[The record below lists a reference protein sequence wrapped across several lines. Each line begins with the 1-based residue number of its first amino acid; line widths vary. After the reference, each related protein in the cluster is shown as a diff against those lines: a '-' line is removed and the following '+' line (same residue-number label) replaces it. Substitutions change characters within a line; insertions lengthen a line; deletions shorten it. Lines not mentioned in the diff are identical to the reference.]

1 MKKLLITL
9 SLLAAPMAFPSTIAE
24 TTMQAPF
31 AFRAGSV
38 QLPAGEYR
46 VRTELS
52 PSGVY
57 RLYFQNSVGQHIVV
71 PMVRIQNTMPTS
83 TRTGFVF
90 RCETDDNCRLRE
102 VHSGGGPAFQLGR

>member
-9 SLLAAPMAFPSTIAE
+9 SLLAAPLALPSTIAE

-31 AFRAGSV
+31 AFKAGNI
-38 QLPAGEYR
+38 QLPAGDYR

-57 RLYFQNSVGQHIVV
+57 RLFFQNSAGQHVVV
-71 PMVRIQNTMPTS
+71 PMVRIHNTMPTP

-90 RCETDDNCRLRE
+90 RCQTGDNCQLRE
-102 VHSGGGPAFQLGR
+102 VHSGGGPAFQLNP

>member
-9 SLLAAPMAFPSTIAE
+9 SLLAAPAAFPSTIAE

-31 AFRAGSV
+31 AFKAGSV

-52 PSGVY
+52 SSGVY
-57 RLYFQNSVGQHIVV
+57 RLYFQNSKGQHMVV
-71 PMVRIQNTMPTS
+71 PMVRIHNTMPTP

-90 RCETDDNCRLRE
+90 RCQTDDNCWLSE
-102 VHSGGGPAFQLGR
+102 VHSGGGPAFQLNR

>member
-1 MKKLLITL
+1 MKKLLLTL
-9 SLLAAPMAFPSTIAE
+9 SLWAASSAYPSTIAE

-31 AFRAGSV
+31 AFKAGSV

-57 RLYFQNSVGQHIVV
+57 RLYFQNSHGHHIVV

-83 TRTGFVF
+83 SRTGFVF
-90 RCETDDNCRLRE
+90 RCETDESCKLRE
-102 VHSGGGPAFQLGR
+102 VHSGGGPAFQLQ